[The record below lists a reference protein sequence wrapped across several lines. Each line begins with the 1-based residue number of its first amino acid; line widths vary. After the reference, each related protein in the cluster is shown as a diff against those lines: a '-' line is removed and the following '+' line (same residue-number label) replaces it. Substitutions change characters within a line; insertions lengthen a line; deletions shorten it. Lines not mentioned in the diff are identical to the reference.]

1 MQTARVRQIIRD
13 TLKLYDA
20 IAPEFAATRGSA
32 YDFSALAGYVKPDQL
47 ILDVGCGNGR
57 LVEIMRAQKVK
68 MIACD
73 GSRELIKIAQ
83 QKYAVEVAAGW
94 LGFTV
99 ATVSELP
106 FDKNSF
112 DTIFLL
118 AVLHHIPSAAER
130 LKILRHLRTLV
141 KPSGQLIGAVWNL
154 RADVWQKRY
163 HLDLSTVLVG
173 MDVGDV
179 LIPWKASGAV
189 QARYCHN
196 FSLEELRDLFVT
208 AGWKIKKL
216 YAASKELQ
224 PVKDLAAAPNIFWV
238 IHT

>member
-1 MQTARVRQIIRD
+1 MQTARARQIIRD

-32 YDFSALAGYVKPDQL
+32 YDFSALAGYVKPAQL
-47 ILDVGCGNGR
+47 ILDAGCGNGR
-57 LVEIMRAQKVK
+57 LVEIMRAQNVK
-68 MIACD
+68 MIASD
-73 GSRELIKIAQ
+73 GSRELIKIARK
-83 QKYAVEVAAGW
+83 KYAVEVAAGW

-112 DTIFLL
+112 DTIFLM
-118 AVLHHIPSAAER
+118 AVLHHIPSVAER
-130 LKILRHLRTLV
+130 LKILRHLSTLV
-141 KPSGQLIGAVWNL
+141 KFGGQLIGAVWNL
-154 RADVWQKRY
+154 RADVWQKRF
-163 HLDLSTVLVG
+163 HADLSTPPAG
-173 MDVGDV
+173 MDAGDV

-189 QARYCHN
+189 QTRYCHN
-196 FSLEELRDLFVT
+196 FTLGELRGLFVA

-216 YAASKELQ
+216 YAASKDLQ
-224 PVKDLAAAPNIFWV
+224 PVADLTAAPNIFWV